1 MTATAGTR
9 VIAGRYRLTV
19 PIGSGGVGV
28 VWSARDVLLD
38 RVVAV
43 KEIVRAPGG
52 AAAGEDW
59 DETYQRTLREAR
71 AAARIRHSGVAAVYD
86 VVSEDDRPYIVME
99 LIEGRPLAEI
109 IEREGP
115 LPAARIADIGRQ
127 ILDALIA
134 GHAVGVL
141 HRDLKP
147 ANVLITSQDRA
158 VLTDFGIASVAGDPS
173 LTQTGVV
180 LGTPSYLA
188 PERARGE
195 STTAAADLW
204 SLGATLY
211 AAANGRGPFDGYNGA
226 LATMYAIITEDPPAL
241 PAGPL
246 AGIIGSL
253 LTRDPGQRPDAAE
266 TARALA
272 EVVSA
277 TEVVSAAEPAVGEPD
292 AGDSDGRGPSPM
304 AEVRTPTVSSSLLVP
319 EAFVTEPVPLP
330 LPARRRVTALV
341 SGLAALA
348 VTAAAVTALL
358 LTSSPASH
366 HVSLSGSGAPVPVTE
381 QFRVAA
387 VAVASGSQLFAQGRD
402 DSLRTGSVSGGSWS
416 GWTSLPGGTIFAG
429 VPAVATTSAG
439 LFVFDR
445 TTSGSV
451 EYVWQATPGSG
462 RWQGPVKL
470 GSSLVSS
477 DPSVVT
483 WRDGR
488 IQVFARLGSGAIG
501 TDVLRTAGGQAT
513 AWQVWPS
520 LKGDLAGPPVA
531 AMDSTGHPQVFG
543 LAPGGSLQAD
553 AMTGPVTD
561 ANPVGQWTG
570 WRQLPGGEGQWT
582 GLPAVGHNRD
592 GRLEV
597 FAQTRSHV
605 IKHVWQTPGNPA
617 SWGGPQPLIAGAAGD
632 PSVFSTKGGRMEVFV
647 TVLNGTVQHTW
658 QNQPVA
664 GTDWATPQSLGG
676 SSDAALTP
684 LAAGQGS
691 ELFARG
697 GGTIRYDHLLN
708 PGMGPWLGWSGLGG
722 SF

>member
-1 MTATAGTR
+1 MTATASTR
-9 VIAGRYRLTV
+9 IIADRYRLTV

-28 VWSARDVLLD
+28 VWSAQDVLLD

-52 AAAGEDW
+52 AAAGGDW

-109 IEREGP
+109 IEQEGP

-134 GHAVGVL
+134 GHAAGVL

-147 ANVLITSQDRA
+147 ANVLITAQDRA

-211 AAANGRGPFDGYNGA
+211 AAANGRGPFDGYDGA
-226 LATMYAIITEDPPAL
+226 MATMYAIITEDPPAL

-246 AGIIGSL
+246 TGIIGSL
-253 LTRDPGQRPDAAE
+253 LARDPGQRPDAAE

-272 EVVSA
+272 EAVSA
-277 TEVVSAAEPAVGEPD
+277 PELPVTEPPELAVGE
-292 AGDSDGRGPSPM
+292 SISLSPSPR
-304 AEVRTPTVSSSLLVP
+304 AAVQTSTVSSALPLP
-319 EAFVTEPVPLP
+319 EAFVAEPEPLP
-330 LPARRRVTALV
+330 FPVHRRVTALV
-341 SGLAALA
+341 GGLAALV
-348 VTAAAVTALL
+348 VTAATVTAVL

-387 VAVASGSQLFAQGRD
+387 VVVGGGSELFAQGRD

-429 VPAVATTSAG
+429 VPAVASSPAG

-445 TTSGSV
+445 TTSGSL
-451 EYVWQATPGSG
+451 EYLWQATPGSG
-462 RWQGPVKL
+462 RWKGPVTL
-470 GSSLVSS
+470 GSTLVSS

-483 WRDGR
+483 WPDGR

-513 AWQVWPS
+513 AWQVWRS
-520 LKGDLAGPPVA
+520 LGGDLAGPPVA

-543 LAPGGSLQAD
+543 LAPDGSLQVD
-553 AMTGPVTD
+553 AMTGPVTG
-561 ANPVGQWTG
+561 AYPVGQWTG
-570 WRQLPGGEGQWT
+570 WRQLPGGRGEWT
-582 GLPAVGHNRD
+582 GLPAVGRNKD

-597 FAQTRSHV
+597 FARTRADV
-605 IKHVWQTPGNPA
+605 IEHVWQAPGSPA
-617 SWGGPQPLIAGAAGD
+617 SWGGPQPLIPGGAGD
-632 PSVFSTKGGRMEVFV
+632 PSVFSTKGGRLEVFV
-647 TVLNGTVQHTW
+647 TALDGTVRHTW
-658 QNQPVA
+658 QNWPVA
-664 GTDWATPQSLGG
+664 GTNWAAPQSLGG

-684 LAAGQGS
+684 LAVGQGS
-691 ELFARG
+691 ELFARA

-708 PGMGPWLGWSGLGG
+708 PGMGSWLGWSGLGG